1 MRSYPSALMLSDTSH
16 FIDPETPP
24 IQSDDDLNSRLTQ
37 MNLSVLGG
45 FLREIL
51 KDRQKTL
58 KLSTSIVAVHLKS
71 LQRFYADL
79 PIDFCLQPP
88 RAGTTSRLT
97 NGSSDRQKTSILN
110 IHSLYFGTVCY
121 LLQPSLVEALQ
132 AAKEDQSVTHFSL
145 CINSA
150 KELIQLCQEIFDSGY
165 SLSGSFMAL

>member
-1 MRSYPSALMLSDTSH
+1 
-16 FIDPETPP
+16 
-24 IQSDDDLNSRLTQ
+24 

-71 LQRFYADL
+71 LQQFYADL

-88 RAGTTSRLT
+88 RAGITSRLT
-97 NGSSDRQKTSILN
+97 NGSSDRQKTSIVGPQLLLPHIYRTDVRIVKYTFVVLRN
-110 IHSLYFGTVCY
+110 CLLSSTTFFSRSLASRERGSISDTLF
-121 LLQPSLVEALQ
+121 SLVVIRPIHLLFTIGSQ
-132 AAKEDQSVTHFSL
+132 THS
-145 CINSA
+145 INSA